1 MLLILYIQGF
11 SKNNEF
17 ENSPMLHERSSHVHG
32 LSNLNMREAMLVNRP
47 TRNYDEE
54 KRMTSQLAILA
65 MQELVRL
72 VRMNEPFWIN
82 FSNTHQDMRYTL
94 DRESYYQDFPKNIHI
109 IGDNVSEESSKYSGV
124 NSWN

>member
-1 MLLILYIQGF
+1 MLLILYKDFQ
-11 SKNNEF
+11 KKNEF

-94 DRESYYQDFPKNIHI
+94 DRESYYQVFPKNIHI

>member
-72 VRMNEPFWIN
+72 VRMNEPFWIKL
-82 FSNTHQDMRYTL
+82 F
-94 DRESYYQDFPKNIHI
+94 
-109 IGDNVSEESSKYSGV
+109 KYSPRYEIH
-124 NSWN
+124 S